1 MSTKEEALKKI
12 EEEVKNNKV
21 IIYMKGNRNFP
32 QCGFSSQAVECI
44 KKLDV
49 PFEDRNVLEDED
61 YWNFLEVYSKWPTF
75 PQIFVDGK
83 LIGGCDIVTE
93 MSESGELKKVVD
105 AALASEKQNS

>member
-12 EEEVKNNKV
+12 EQEVKNNKV
-21 IIYMKGNRNFP
+21 IIYMKGTKETP
-32 QCGFSSQAVECI
+32 QCGFSAQAVDCL
-44 KKLDV
+44 KRLNV

-83 LIGGCDIVTE
+83 LIGGCDIVSE
-93 MSESGELKKVVD
+93 MSESGDLKKVVD
-105 AALASEKQNS
+105 AALGSE